1 MVLTY
6 VLVLV
11 QLYWHF
17 FYLPGLML
25 IVSPPFSY
33 SSVTEDYQ
41 IPLGGD
47 YGVQQEQLAAMSK
60 EHDMSLL
67 QQLGG
72 VSLHHLLF
80 VHELVEANHHKVFLG
95 WCKKLQRQCLKKLS
109 HPLC

>member
-1 MVLTY
+1 MALIY

-17 FYLPGLML
+17 LYRTGLML

-33 SSVTEDYQ
+33 STVTGDYQ
-41 IPLGGD
+41 IPPGGD

-80 VHELVEANHHKVFLG
+80 VHD
-95 WCKKLQRQCLKKLS
+95 
-109 HPLC
+109 